1 MQLTVTSAALERLD
15 QLKDDDDFLLLWFDT
30 EGLGCT
36 MNGMP
41 TIRLTSEKKPNY
53 LPLESGDVEAYV
65 VEEKAVFFA
74 KKMKLDV
81 QAEGFRLSSPEG
93 ILNAF
98 IPSGKLTS

>member
-1 MQLTVTSAALERLD
+1 MQLTVTGEASEKLN
-15 QLKDDDDFLLLWFDT
+15 QLKGKDDFLLLWFDT

-53 LPLESGDVEAYV
+53 LPLESSDVEAYV

-74 KKMKLDV
+74 EKMKLDV
-81 QAEGFRLSSPEG
+81 QADGFRLSSPEG

-98 IPSGKLTS
+98 IPSGKLSS